1 MLFGSLNPGFWCV
14 INYSSV
20 PLIGSWYQMDTA
32 DLISRIDQLELGPR
46 LPTNP
51 EKRADFLILGFILQG
66 ERWIMAEEGR
76 HEL

>member
-1 MLFGSLNPGFWCV
+1 
-14 INYSSV
+14 
-20 PLIGSWYQMDTA
+20 MDTA
-32 DLISRIDQLELGPR
+32 DISRIDQLELGPR